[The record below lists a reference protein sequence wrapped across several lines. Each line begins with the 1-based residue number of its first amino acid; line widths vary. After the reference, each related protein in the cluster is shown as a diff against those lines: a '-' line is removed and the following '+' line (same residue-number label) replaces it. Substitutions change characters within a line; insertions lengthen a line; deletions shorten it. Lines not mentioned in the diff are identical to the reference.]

1 MGINSVRCNG
11 MYAETGKTGFGEGSR
26 SASDFDGADL
36 LMTGL
41 VAATVA
47 AGAALIALELAG
59 NGEEAP
65 KVPTESAK
73 IEYGPYHFNASGENM
88 TIHSRYSNKA
98 YQIELENIEHSTH
111 TTLVPYMAG
120 KVTMMMP
127 IAHHDYTGH
136 FNVTDMGTL
145 EKTQLTLRNVD
156 SADLTGNMSVHASV
170 GSEIAEL
177 TVTEKYV
184 IPLKE

>member
-11 MYAETGKTGFGEGSR
+11 MYAETGKTEFGEGSR

-36 LMTGL
+36 FVTAGAVA
-41 VAATVA
+41 VAAL
-47 AGAALIALELAG
+47 GAAAIAVSLGGKEEELPR
-59 NGEEAP
+59 EP
-65 KVPTESAK
+65 QESAK

-156 SADLTGNMSVHASV
+156 SADLTGNMSIHASV